1 MGIVD
6 DLARRQLRGE
16 LDANSTALV
25 AVEQELETRDT
36 ALATMGQN
44 YDTLTERIAEL
55 ELAREDSGWL
65 QLGGESWEEFSRD
78 GLATITY
85 WSRLFYLKNPLI
97 RRGVDVQSHY
107 VWGRG
112 MTVNI
117 KDDDINE
124 VIQAFRDDD
133 KNKVEFTSRQAQMSK
148 ERELQTDGNL
158 FFVLFTN
165 EHSGQVRVRSIPFN
179 EIADV
184 IRNPEDNKEPWY
196 YKRSY
201 VREGWTPGTGST
213 FDQQTT
219 EYFPDWKYH
228 PKKKPTS
235 IDDKPIHWDRPV
247 YHVKTGGFSDWKFGV
262 SEVYA
267 AIDWA
272 KAYKEFLEDWA
283 SITRSYR
290 RFAWKATGM
299 KSKGEIAAVKSKLGS
314 TYASGGGTGAET
326 TPPPVTGS
334 IAMLTEGRDLQPV
347 RTAGATVAAEDGRHI
362 KLMVCAA
369 MGLPETFFGDVSVGT
384 LATAKSLNRPT
395 ELQMVSR
402 QTLWGDIYAEIFNYV
417 LMQQVKTTGGQL
429 RGKGVV
435 ETVEQDG
442 KTEYKLVWNDD
453 VESKV
458 DIDFPP
464 IVEEDIDELISAIV
478 DAATLKGSGLAGT
491 IGQRELTRMLLVALH
506 EEDIDETLEA
516 MYPDNEEEEQ
526 VTWEEE
532 TAQAIA
538 SKFEEGLEK
547 MLRKHAD

>member
-36 ALATMGQN
+36 ALAAIGQN

-55 ELAREDSGWL
+55 ELALEDSGWL

-97 RRGVDVQSHY
+97 RRGVDVQTHY

-117 KDDDINE
+117 EDDDINE

-165 EHSGQVRVRSIPFN
+165 QHSGQVRVRSIPFS

-228 PKKKPTS
+228 PKKQPTS

-267 AIDWA
+267 ATDWA
-272 KAYKEFLEDWA
+272 KAYKNFLENWA
-283 SITRSYR
+283 SITKAYA
-290 RFAWKATGM
+290 RFAFKMTGM
-299 KSKGEIAAVKSKLGS
+299 KSKGEIAAVKSKMDS
-314 TYASGGGTGAET
+314 TLARPGAEKV
-326 TPPPVTGS
+326 PPPVTGS
-334 IAMLTEGRDLQPV
+334 IAMMTEGRDLQPV

-417 LMQQVKTTGGQL
+417 LMQEIKATGGQL

-435 ETVEQDG
+435 KEEEQDG
-442 KTEYKLVWNDD
+442 KIEYKVVWNDD
-453 VESKV
+453 IDSKV

-464 IVEEDIDELISAIV
+464 IVEEDIDKLIGAIV

-491 IGQRELTRMLLVALH
+491 IEQRELTRMLLVALH

-516 MYPDNEEEEQ
+516 MYPDNGEEEEQ

-538 SKFEEGLEK
+538 GEFKEALGK
-547 MLRKHAD
+547 MLRNYAN

>member
-16 LDANSTALV
+16 L
-25 AVEQELETRDT
+25 EIRDT
-36 ALATMGQN
+36 ALATIGQN

-55 ELAREDSGWL
+55 ELALEDSGWL
-65 QLGGESWEEFSRD
+65 QLGGESLDEFSRD
-78 GLATITY
+78 GLTTITRL
-85 WSRLFYLKNPLI
+85 SRLFYLKNPLV
-97 RRGVDVQSHY
+97 RRGVDVQTYY

-133 KNKVEFTSRQAQMSK
+133 KNAVEFTNRQAQMTK

-165 EHSGQVRVRSIPFN
+165 QHSGQVRVRSIPFS

-184 IRNPEDNKEPWY
+184 IRNPEDNQEPWY

-201 VREGWTPGTGST
+201 VRESWTVDTGTS
-213 FDQQTT
+213 FDQQIT
-219 EYFPDWKYH
+219 EYYPDWKYH
-228 PKKKPTS
+228 PKKQPPS
-235 IDDKPIHWDRPV
+235 IDDKAVHWDRPV
-247 YHVKTGGFSDWKFGV
+247 YHVKVGGFSDWKFGV
-262 SEVYA
+262 SEVYP

-272 KAYKEFLEDWA
+272 RAYKEFLEDWA
-283 SITRSYR
+283 SITRAYR
-290 RFAWKATGM
+290 RFAFKMTGM
-299 KSKGEIAAVKSKLGS
+299 KSKGEIAAVKSKMDS
-314 TYASGGGTGAET
+314 TLARPGAEKV
-326 TPPPVTGS
+326 PPPVAGS
-334 IAMLTEGRDLQPV
+334 IAMMTEGRDLQPV
-347 RTAGATVAAEDGRHI
+347 RTAGATVSAEDGRHI

-417 LMQQVKTTGGQL
+417 LMQEIKATGGQL

-435 ETVEQDG
+435 KEEEQDG
-442 KTEYKLVWNDD
+442 KIEYKLVWNDD
-453 VESKV
+453 VEGKI

-464 IVEEDIDELISAIV
+464 IVEEDIDKLISAIV

-491 IGQRELTRMLLVALH
+491 IEQRELTRMLLVALH

-516 MYPDNEEEEQ
+516 MYPENGEEEEQ

-538 SKFEEGLEK
+538 GEFKEGLEK
-547 MLRKHAD
+547 MLRSHA